1 MRKMEKGFED
11 REMEHLRRRLLER
24 KRQVWQDV
32 AVRLRE
38 ELGEEYQSQ
47 LGLALDDPEKAL
59 VDLMGDTDMILL
71 ENRRDEL
78 EAIEEALNRIE
89 EGFYGICAACGQR
102 IPARRLE
109 ALPFAVRCVEDQA
122 RVEGRFG
129 RASL

>member
-1 MRKMEKGFED
+1 MEKGFED

-38 ELGEEYQSQ
+38 ELGEKYQSQ

-59 VDLMGDTDMILL
+59 VDLMGDTDMLLL

-78 EAIEEALNRIE
+78 EAIEEALNSIE
-89 EGFYGICAACGQR
+89 EGSYGICTDCGQR

>member
-1 MRKMEKGFED
+1 MEKGFED

-38 ELGEEYQSQ
+38 ELGEKYQSQ

-59 VDLMGDTDMILL
+59 VDLMGDTDMLLL

-78 EAIEEALNRIE
+78 EAIEEALNSID
-89 EGFYGICAACGQR
+89 EGSYGICTDCGQR

>member
-1 MRKMEKGFED
+1 MEKGYED

-59 VDLMGDTDMILL
+59 VDLMGDTDMLLL

-78 EAIEEALNRIE
+78 EAIEEALSRID
-89 EGFYGICAACGQR
+89 EGSYGICTDCGQR

>member
-1 MRKMEKGFED
+1 MEKGFED
-11 REMEHLRRRLLER
+11 RRMEHLRRRLLER

-89 EGFYGICAACGQR
+89 EGFYGICADCGQR
-102 IPARRLE
+102 IPARRLK